1 MIMPSYNANNRIVMR
16 KETTITG
23 TTNRKCKYKLMIW
36 GVGSYASDNIIHLGW
51 IILCHRL
58 HHFVNGE
65 GFRD

>member
-1 MIMPSYNANNRIVMR
+1 MPSYNANNRIVMR

>member
-16 KETTITG
+16 EETTTD
-23 TTNRKCKYKLMIW
+23 TTIKRRCKYKLMVR
-36 GVGSYASDNIIHLGW
+36 GVGSYATDNMIHLW
-51 IILCHRL
+51 WVILCHRF

>member
-1 MIMPSYNANNRIVMR
+1 MR
-16 KETTITG
+16 GETTITG
-23 TTNRKCKYKLMIW
+23 TTNRKCKYKLMVR